1 MLTPSGIVKVIY
13 LSFVRVEDVGHTKVE
28 ELQHQQTFSDD
39 SAAESSPRT
48 GVVKNLM
55 NEDDIKASY
64 ALDTP
69 VCLNIY
75 FVSLRMMNTTFICL
89 D

>member
-1 MLTPSGIVKVIY
+1 MRTPGIVKVIY
-13 LSFVRVEDVGHTKVE
+13 VSFIPVADVGHTKAE

-39 SAAESSPRT
+39 LAAESSPRT
-48 GVVKNLM
+48 SVVKNLM

-64 ALDTP
+64 AVDAP
-69 VCLNIY
+69 VCLNI
-75 FVSLRMMNTTFICL
+75 LCMTWH